1 MSTSTA
7 QLQSLK
13 KMLEETGDLP
23 RLQSLMRD
31 AVFGDNVNAPARHR
45 ATTTT
50 TASSTDYSQE
60 EEVNDIICEYLSY
73 VGYDHTKDVYLL
85 ESGSRTSF
93 SVVGGVDDGCDE
105 NNSKNR
111 DHELAD
117 VEEYVDEC
125 VMESDV
131 PLQLAE
137 LVFGNE

>member
-31 AVFGDNVNAPARHR
+31 AVFGDNADAPARNR
-45 ATTTT
+45 ATT
-50 TASSTDYSQE
+50 TDYSQE

-105 NNSKNR
+105 NNSKKR
-111 DHELAD
+111 DYELAD

-131 PLQLAE
+131 PPQLAE
-137 LVFGNE
+137 LVFGNEK